1 MNFADTVA
9 YFRHLGLELRPGAKF
24 DLARIAALMAEL
36 GQPQQAWQSVH
47 IAGTNGKGSVAAM
60 VESALRSAGARTG
73 LYTSPHLRRIT
84 ERIRIAGEEIAP
96 EAFAAAFTTV
106 HGAIEGFLASGAWPY
121 PPSFFET
128 LTAAGFVAFR
138 DANIEIGVVEVGM
151 GGRLDATNILAPAA
165 AAITALGLDHE
176 KYLGATLAAIAGEK
190 AGIMKPGL
198 AVVTGLQPAEAAAVL
213 RERAA
218 AVGAR
223 LVPAA
228 PLLGAPAA
236 DADGA
241 FRFRSEYLDEVI
253 EIRLRLPGRH
263 QVENARVA
271 LRVCELLA
279 RQTGRPG
286 AAAVVAGLEQARW
299 PGRLEK
305 LAAHPPVWADGA
317 HNPLAARA
325 LRDFIAAMGW
335 RPVLIYGSLRDK
347 AIGEISELLFPL
359 ARHVILTRPE
369 SPRALSPSALALQA
383 APAPVPVEPSE
394 NLAAALARARELAG
408 ATTPILITGSLYLV
422 GEAQALLEPKQVAR
436 GCE

>member
-1 MNFADTVA
+1 
-9 YFRHLGLELRPGAKF
+9 
-24 DLARIAALMAEL
+24 
-36 GQPQQAWQSVH
+36 
-47 IAGTNGKGSVAAM
+47 
-60 VESALRSAGARTG
+60 
-73 LYTSPHLRRIT
+73 
-84 ERIRIAGEEIAP
+84 
-96 EAFAAAFTTV
+96 
-106 HGAIEGFLASGAWPY
+106 
-121 PPSFFET
+121 
-128 LTAAGFVAFR
+128 
-138 DANIEIGVVEVGM
+138 
-151 GGRLDATNILAPAA
+151 
-165 AAITALGLDHE
+165 
-176 KYLGATLAAIAGEK
+176 
-190 AGIMKPGL
+190 
-198 AVVTGLQPAEAAAVL
+198 
-213 RERAA
+213 
-218 AVGAR
+218 
-223 LVPAA
+223 
-228 PLLGAPAA
+228 
-236 DADGA
+236 
-241 FRFRSEYLDEVI
+241 
-253 EIRLRLPGRH
+253 
-263 QVENARVA
+263 VENARVA

-369 SPRALSPSALALQA
+369 SPRALSPSALAMQA